1 MTADGIIVHP
11 PLEVSPLDQRTYRAA
26 TLSNDL
32 SVLLISDHG
41 SDKAAA
47 AMNVAVGHFSD
58 PPEIPGLAHFC
69 EHMLFLGTEKYPDE
83 GSYNRYLSENG
94 GSSNAYTSSENT
106 NFHFDMVAQKDSLA
120 DTEVPRFKEALD
132 RFAQFFTAPLFT
144 ESATERELNAVH
156 SEHQKNLQNDSRRMY
171 ELRKVVCNKSHPF
184 HKFGTGSRETLWDMP
199 KAHSLDT
206 RAALLDFHRKFYSAN
221 IMSLCV
227 IGPYDLDI
235 LLQWVAE
242 LFSSIPNYNTPLPYE
257 QYSDIQP
264 LLPDHL
270 GLMYHFETITDI
282 RLLKI
287 HWLTPSY
294 ARDSKTKPPYVVA
307 NLLGDEGDGSILSLL
322 KIKGWADSLTTSSIP
337 QMTFGDFLVSITLTK
352 EGVDHINDVVAV
364 VYDYIRMLRKEG
376 IKEWLFKEEA
386 KVGETAFRFRE
397 RESPYGLVV
406 SLAGHM
412 LVSEPE
418 EYLSGLYLYKKYDE
432 KKIMELVNCLTP
444 ENGNI
449 FIGGRFVAG
458 KTNKRERWYGTP
470 YRVEPIDPK
479 LCRLW
484 RDGAGNSE
492 LCLPEPNPFIPT
504 DFDLRAERLPDSVD
518 DDEGPEVILND
529 DYMCVHHKLDR
540 TFGRPKAIV
549 IVQMCTPFAYL
560 SPWHA
565 VMANILSMLL
575 EDSLKEYSYAAEKAG
590 FRYSLMQVTTGMRL
604 YLEGYSHRIDVLL
617 DAVIKKMTTFEAD
630 QTRFDMIR
638 DCVERDYANFAM
650 AQPYQNAMYTINYL
664 LEEPRWHV
672 NEYVKVLNS
681 GSVTLEAFNRYAKEF
696 RERLFIKALF
706 AGNITADDAVAMMK
720 SVRSSLDYE
729 PLPDSEQICRRVVKA
744 PLGKDTVLR
753 SVHTN
758 PDDNN
763 SAVDVF
769 FEVGPRGDF
778 DADVKIELL
787 SEIMNKPT
795 FHELRTVQQLGYI
808 VSEGVGA
815 CDYVLG
821 IYFIIQSTEVDPDDV
836 VRRID
841 KFLVDFRK
849 TTLGDMS
856 SDKFQ
861 DYVRSLTAN
870 KAEPDE
876 NLAGQSWRFWDEISS
891 RYRQY
896 NRSKKELE
904 ALKLI
909 TKEDI
914 LNFFDVYI
922 AEGGSCR
929 RRVISQ
935 VYGTQHPID
944 ASQQLSDKSVE
955 IHDAI
960 AFRRQQELYPVGG
973 IRSAL
978 KASSA
983 TTCPK
988 R

>member
-1 MTADGIIVHP
+1 
-11 PLEVSPLDQRTYRAA
+11 
-26 TLSNDL
+26 
-32 SVLLISDHG
+32 
-41 SDKAAA
+41 
-47 AMNVAVGHFSD
+47 
-58 PPEIPGLAHFC
+58 
-69 EHMLFLGTEKYPDE
+69 MLFLGTAKYPDE
-83 GSYNRYLSENG
+83 GSYNSYLSENG

-106 NFHFDMVAQKDSLA
+106 NFHFDMVAQKETLA
-120 DTEVPRFKEALD
+120 DAEVPRFKEALD

-171 ELRKVVCNKSHPF
+171 ELRKEVCNTHHPF
-184 HKFGTGSRETLWDMP
+184 HKFGTGSRETLLDMP

-206 RAALLDFHRKFYSAN
+206 RTALLDFHRRYYSAN
-221 IMSLCV
+221 LMSLCV
-227 IGPYDLDI
+227 IGPYDLDV
-235 LLQWVAE
+235 LLEWVTE
-242 LFSSIPNYNTPLPYE
+242 LFSSIPNYNTPPPYE
-257 QYSDIQP
+257 QYNHIQP

-282 RLLKI
+282 RLLEI

-294 ARDSKTKPPYVVA
+294 AKDSKTKPSHVVA
-307 NLLGDEGDGSILSLL
+307 NLIGDEGDGSILSLL
-322 KIKGWADSLTTSSIP
+322 KVRGWADSLTASIIP
-337 QMTFGDFLVSITLTK
+337 QMTFGTFVVSITLTK
-352 EGVDHINDVVAV
+352 EGVDHVDDIVAV

-386 KVGETAFRFRE
+386 SVGQTAFRFRE
-397 RESPYGLVV
+397 RESPYRLVV
-406 SLAGHM
+406 TLAGHM
-412 LVSEPE
+412 HVSEPE
-418 EYLSGLYLYKKYDE
+418 EYLSGLYLFKKYDE
-432 KKIMELVNCLTP
+432 KKIMELVDCLTP

-458 KTNKRERWYGTP
+458 NTNKTERWYGTP
-470 YRVEPIDPK
+470 YRVEPIDSE
-479 LCRLW
+479 LLRLW

-492 LCLPEPNPFIPT
+492 LRLPEPNPFIPT
-504 DFDLRAERLPDSVD
+504 DFDLRAEPLPDGVD
-518 DDEGPEVILND
+518 DDEGPEVILHD
-529 DYMCVHHKLDR
+529 EYMCVHHKLDR
-540 TFGRPKAIV
+540 TFRRPKAI
-549 IVQMCTPFAYL
+549 IILKMFTPFAYQ

-565 VMANILSMLL
+565 VMANILSMML

-590 FRYSLMQVTTGMRL
+590 FQYSLMQMTAGMRL

-617 DAVIKKMTTFEAD
+617 EAVIRKMTTFEAD

-650 AQPYQNAMYTINYL
+650 AQPYQSAMYTINYL

-672 NEYVKVLNS
+672 NDYVKVLNC
-681 GSVTLEAFNRYAKEF
+681 GSVTLDAFNRYAKEF
-696 RERLFIKALF
+696 RERLFIVALF
-706 AGNITADDAVAMMK
+706 SGNVTSDDAMAMVK
-720 SVRSSLDYE
+720 SVKSSLDYE
-729 PLPDSEQICRRVVKA
+729 PLPDSEQIYRRVVKA
-744 PLGKDTVLR
+744 PLGKDTVMR

-769 FEVGPRGDF
+769 FEVGPKGDF
-778 DADVKIELL
+778 DTDVKLELMG
-787 SEIMNKPT
+787 EIMNKPT

-821 IYFIIQSTEVDPDDV
+821 VYFIIQSTEENPDEV

-856 SDKFQ
+856 DDKIQ
-861 DYVRSLTAN
+861 DYVRSLSAN
-870 KAEPDE
+870 KAEPDK
-876 NLAGQSWRFWDEISS
+876 NLAGRSWRFWGEISS

-896 NRSKKELE
+896 DRSKKEIE
-904 ALKLI
+904 ALKLV

-922 AEGGSCR
+922 AEGGSGR
-929 RRVISQ
+929 RRVISK

-944 ASQQLSDKSVE
+944 ASQQPSDESVE
-955 IHDAI
+955 IHDPI

-973 IRSAL
+973 IHFER
-978 KASSA
+978 KASTSTA
-983 TTCPK
+983 AEVPNGEG
-988 R
+988 